1 MSTEHGAR
9 STEHRFFG
17 AARRWLIAATRM
29 EDGDTSPD
37 CLPGG
42 IEVGNPRRSFIFAR
56 RNRFR
61 PGRLGN
67 LLLASGALRRAA
79 R

>member
-1 MSTEHGAR
+1 MRT
-9 STEHRFFG
+9 FFG
-17 AARRWLIAATRM
+17 AVRRWLIAALRM
-29 EDGDTSPD
+29 DEGTQGPD

-42 IEVGNPRRSFIFAR
+42 FEDTPRRSFLFPR

>member
-1 MSTEHGAR
+1 MRT
-9 STEHRFFG
+9 FFG
-17 AARRWLIAATRM
+17 AVRRWLIAALRM
-29 EDGDTSPD
+29 DEGTQCPD

-42 IEVGNPRRSFIFAR
+42 FELDNAPRRSFFFAR